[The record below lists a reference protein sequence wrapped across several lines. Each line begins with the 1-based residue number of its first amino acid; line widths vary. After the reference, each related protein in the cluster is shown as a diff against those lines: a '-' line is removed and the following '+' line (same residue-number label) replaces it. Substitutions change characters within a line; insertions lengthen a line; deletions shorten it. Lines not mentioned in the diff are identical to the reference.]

1 MTVSGFGDGLCHDLL
16 DGKVAIITGGAQGM
30 GAMHAREF
38 VHQGA
43 RVVIADLN
51 GEGAEALAKELGENF
66 AAGFKLDVT
75 SDASWRECIAF
86 TKERFGPV
94 NCLVNNAGVGIFKP
108 LAELTE
114 QDMEMTFRVDE
125 MGVFLGMKAVTEVM
139 REIGGGSIVNISS
152 VDGLV
157 SAPTAI
163 AYSAAK
169 HAVTGMTK
177 GAATEL
183 GVYGIRVNSVH
194 PGVIKTDMAEQGDV
208 ADFIAELEKD
218 IPLRRRA
225 EPVEVSNIVVFL
237 ASDLS
242 SYCTGSQ
249 FVVDGGLICDL

>member
-1 MTVSGFGDGLCHDLL
+1 MSTQTFASGVCTDLL
-16 DGKVAIITGGAQGM
+16 EGKIAIITGAARGM
-30 GAMHAREF
+30 GAMHARQF

-43 RVVIADLN
+43 KVVIADLN
-51 GEGAEALAKELGENF
+51 EEGAKELAAELGEES
-66 AAGFKLDVT
+66 ALAFKLDVT
-75 SDASWRECIAF
+75 SDKSWRECIAF
-86 TKERFGPV
+86 TKEKFGLV

-108 LAELTE
+108 LSELTE
-114 QDMEMTFRVDE
+114 QDMELTFRVDE

-139 REIGGGSIVNISS
+139 RENNGGSIVNISS

-183 GVYGIRVNSVH
+183 GQYGIRVNSVH
-194 PGVIKTDMAEQGDV
+194 PGIIKTDMAAQSDV
-208 ADFIAELEKD
+208 AEFIKELEKD
-218 IPLRRRA
+218 IPLRRSANA
-225 EPVEVSNIVVFL
+225 EEVSNVVVFL

-242 SYCTGSQ
+242 SYCSGAQ